1 MDAIVDHFFDEYY
14 GLPDLIDDNNDL
26 IILTDD
32 LFNNPE
38 NVRSLVDLLHIQAQ
52 AITNLDY
59 AYTRYRNH
67 YYNDYNN
74 DNDNDS
80 EGKFTIETQV
90 VVEQSKVETACE
102 CNICYN
108 STENAEFIKFSCNHD
123 FCKECVKGILKA
135 CNTPDGP
142 TCAFCR
148 SKITFMTYKS
158 AEVKTEFA
166 DLINEPPGNAI

>member
-1 MDAIVDHFFDEYY
+1 VDHFFDEYY

-38 NVRSLVDLLHIQAQ
+38 NVRSLLDLLHTQVE

-59 AYTRYRNH
+59 VYTRYLNH
-67 YYNDYNN
+67 YYNNN
-74 DNDNDS
+74 N

-90 VVEQSKVETACE
+90 VVEESKVETTCE

-108 STENAEFIKFSCNHD
+108 STENDQFITFSCNHD

-135 CNTPDGP
+135 CNRPEEGP
-142 TCAFCR
+142 KCAFCR
-148 SKITFMTYKS
+148 SQITFMTYKS

-166 DLINEPPGNAI
+166 DLINEPLGNSI